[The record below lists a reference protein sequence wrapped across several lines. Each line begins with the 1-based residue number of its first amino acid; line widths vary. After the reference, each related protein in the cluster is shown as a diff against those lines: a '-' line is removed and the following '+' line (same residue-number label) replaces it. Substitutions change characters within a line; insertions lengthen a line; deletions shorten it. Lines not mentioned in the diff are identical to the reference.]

1 MATKSK
7 VYDWYYSNSSSSGG
21 ISNNRPQIDYGP
33 HTVPYSEFT
42 VADSSMISGSIS
54 SVTVSLLMR
63 REGSSTVNVKAK
75 FTLSNGTSTYS
86 SDGWVTCSDIT
97 VTNTKRHTLTM
108 SAANCPPASFFN
120 NKNFTLTVKYS
131 DASRSGI
138 YCVKGNYFRLT
149 VNYNAPS
156 IYVYN
161 GGWKEATPYVY
172 SGGWKQANP
181 SVYSG
186 GWK

>member
-21 ISNNRPQIDYGP
+21 IYNDRPQIDSGP

-42 VADSSMISGSIS
+42 VADSSSVGGSVS
-54 SVTVSLLMR
+54 SVTVSLIMR
-63 REGSSTVNVKAK
+63 RSGSSSVSVKAM
-75 FTLSNGTSTYS
+75 FTLSNGTNTYS
-86 SDGWVTCSDIT
+86 SDGWVTCSGIT
-97 VTNTKRHTLTM
+97 DTTTTRHTLTM

-138 YCVKGNYFRLT
+138 YCPANSYFRLT

-156 IYVYN
+156 IYVYD

-172 SGGWKQANP
+172 NGGWKEAGP